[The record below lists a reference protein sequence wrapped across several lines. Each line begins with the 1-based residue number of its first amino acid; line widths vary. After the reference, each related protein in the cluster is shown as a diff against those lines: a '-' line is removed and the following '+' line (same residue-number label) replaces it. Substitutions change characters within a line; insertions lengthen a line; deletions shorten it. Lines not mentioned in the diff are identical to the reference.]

1 MSSSKATIFS
11 LPHGTMAGSNM
22 LRGERRKQLGGG
34 LSKEEELLDTD
45 HRVVIAGVEVEEG
58 IGEINGNGKK

>member
-1 MSSSKATIFS
+1 
-11 LPHGTMAGSNM
+11 M

-58 IGEINGNGKK
+58 IGDKWQREKRR